1 MGIARRAK
9 GSDGSALYLALLV
22 VVSFHVTVKVPRLR
36 ETQVTDLA
44 TVRLFPAVCSQV
56 GSEIGSLGK
65 SFSTHVTTVRLFT
78 GVGSHVCL

>member
-1 MGIARRAK
+1 MGIARRPK

-44 TVRLFPAVCSQV
+44 TVRLFPAVDPLV
-56 GSEIGSLGK
+56 LGEGG
-65 SFSTHVTTVRLFT
+65 
-78 GVGSHVCL
+78 GVGETLAAVVTPVRTFPRVRA